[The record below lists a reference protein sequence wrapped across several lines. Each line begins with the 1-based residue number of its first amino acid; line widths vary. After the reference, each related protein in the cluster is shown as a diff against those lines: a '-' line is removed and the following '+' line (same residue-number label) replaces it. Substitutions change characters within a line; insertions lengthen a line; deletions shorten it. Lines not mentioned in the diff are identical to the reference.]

1 MLFRSLP
8 LPLLPPLP
16 PSPSRR
22 RRRRRQQQQR
32 RRQMRTYP
40 AAAAAATAASPQPVL
55 AAAAAAVVAAAAVG
69 VAAAAVAW
77 SQRRLGLTEGAL
89 ATYACVVDD
98 RAGAGCSRPPCQ
110 IIFVPFTELAA
121 VSVSLKASA

>member
-1 MLFRSLP
+1 
-8 LPLLPPLP
+8 
-16 PSPSRR
+16 
-22 RRRRRQQQQR
+22 
-32 RRQMRTYP
+32 
-40 AAAAAATAASPQPVL
+40 L
-55 AAAAAAVVAAAAVG
+55 AAAAAAVVVVVAAVGVAAAAVG
-69 VAAAAVAW
+69 LAAAAVAW

-121 VSVSLKASA
+121 VSVSKHQHKSRFFRQRIPSQRDNE